1 MPKLSGKKTD
11 KRAILLF
18 SYSVFLVYYWIV
30 FYKDNMLPIA
40 YIVSNLIDL
49 EVQGTKKMK
58 RINNEKIF

>member
-1 MPKLSGKKTD
+1 VPKLSGKKTD

-18 SYSVFLVYYWIV
+18 SYSVFLVYYRIV

-49 EVQGTKKMK
+49 EVQGTKK
-58 RINNEKIF
+58 